1 MTNLFIYLFIYE
13 ELGFLHFLPSLS
25 VKKQKNKTK
34 TKKKKNKTKTK
45 MGFRFHKLADT

>member
-1 MTNLFIYLFIYE
+1 MTNFFYLFIYE

-25 VKKQKNKTK
+25 VKKTK
-34 TKKKKNKTKTK
+34 TIQKQNKTKTK

>member
-25 VKKQKNKTK
+25 VKKQKNETK
-34 TKKKKNKTKTK
+34 TKKKKKQNKNKN
-45 MGFRFHKLADT
+45 GVSFS

>member
-13 ELGFLHFLPSLS
+13 ELGFLHFLPSLP

-34 TKKKKNKTKTK
+34 KKKKNKKK
-45 MGFRFHKLADT
+45 QKQKWGFVFIS